1 MTSRADRILAS
12 CRSFQMEVPKGLQIM
27 EYHLAKAGQKTIEH
41 FAVDCRFPDG
51 EAYSDVPTD
60 PSASHVLLFQS
71 LTGHEHDSDRALF
84 ALLTT
89 VRAYVEYGAASV
101 TVFVPHLSYS
111 RQDRAIPEQRRPV
124 TAKLLAELLKV
135 AGVDHII
142 TIFSGAI
149 DRLRELYR
157 PLLLTFLD
165 PDDFFVSVVKNS
177 DPTSVLVAPDEG
189 AVGLASRLAQI
200 TDRTWIT
207 ATKERYNPTDV
218 AVSFDQE
225 YCFPKGKSAII
236 VDDLICSA
244 GTLESAISGLE
255 QRFGIEDIVVA
266 VPHLRLT
273 STGVQRLS
281 CLHQRKLLRKVY
293 ATDAVASRF
302 NLPFVVT
309 HSAMDLYA
317 ASIARIWLEA
327 TAERDQ

>member
-1 MTSRADRILAS
+1 M
-12 CRSFQMEVPKGLQIM
+12 
-27 EYHLAKAGQKTIEH
+27 
-41 FAVDCRFPDG
+41 
-51 EAYSDVPTD
+51 
-60 PSASHVLLFQS
+60 LLQS
-71 LTGHEHDSDRALF
+71 LTGHEYDVDRALF

-89 VRAYVEYGAASV
+89 VRAYAEYGAASV
-101 TVFVPHLSYS
+101 TVFVPYLSYS

-135 AGVDHII
+135 AGADHII
-142 TIFSGAI
+142 TIPSGAV

-157 PLLLTFLD
+157 PLRLTFLD
-165 PDDFFVSVVKNS
+165 LDEFFVSIVRNS

-189 AVGLASRLAQI
+189 AVGLVSRLARI
-200 TDRTWIT
+200 TGRTWIT

-218 AVSFDQE
+218 VVSFE
-225 YCFPKGKSAII
+225 KERFLPKGKSAII

-255 QRFGIEDIVVA
+255 KHFGIEDVVVA

-281 CLHQRKLLRKVY
+281 CLHQRGSLRKVY
-293 ATDAVASRF
+293 ATDGIATRF
-302 NLPFVVT
+302 DLSFVVT

-317 ASIARIWLEA
+317 ASIAHIWLDTTVEGD
-327 TAERDQ
+327 R